1 MQEVKKILIRDLPT
15 LPLKTCSS
23 LPLSGKPF
31 YEVNLGLIR
40 FFSRLPTSTRIT
52 VDSALYRKYLL
63 EKVMTKEAIEERP
76 TEPTVTVEDVNRVLE
91 VGRLLLS
98 VLTQEE
104 MEEIQALLY
113 GEPYPLPEDS
123 VKLEIGNMGVT

>member
-1 MQEVKKILIRDLPT
+1 MQEVKKILIRDSPT

-91 VGRLLLS
+91 VGCLLLS

>member
-23 LPLSGKPF
+23 FPLSGKPF

-40 FFSRLPTSTRIT
+40 FFYRLPTSTRIP

-63 EKVMTKEAIEERP
+63 KKVMTKEAIEERP
-76 TEPTVTVEDVNRVLE
+76 TEPTVTLEDVDRVLE

-98 VLTQEE
+98 VLTQDELDE
-104 MEEIQALLY
+104 LQELLC
-113 GEPYPLPEDS
+113 GEPYPFPEEIVTPD
-123 VKLEIGNMGVT
+123 IGNTGVT